1 MSQIELADL
10 RKTYILRRRGK
21 GLLGA
26 MSPREKKPVPAVD
39 GLSFRVEEGEL
50 VGFIGPNGAGK
61 STTVKLLSGILVP
74 DGGEIRV
81 LGRVPWRERAK
92 HVANI
97 GVVFG
102 QRSQLW
108 WDTPARD
115 SFSLLRDIYRV
126 PEADFRRRLDD
137 LVGLL
142 SAESLLDVPVRQ
154 MSLGQRM
161 KCEIIGTL
169 IHGPRLVFL
178 DEPTIGLDAVTRLA
192 LRDFLTALNRRD
204 GVTLLLTTHDMD
216 DVEALCSR
224 VLVIGKGKLLF
235 DGSFS
240 GLREAYAPGRLIRAR
255 FARPVE
261 AFDLPGAE
269 QVECEDREVRIA
281 FLPGKIS
288 ADRIIARLAEIAPL
302 ADLTVEAPDVDR
314 LVADMYGKLAL

>member
-1 MSQIELADL
+1 MSQIELAGL
-10 RKTYILRRRGK
+10 CKTYVLRQRGR

-26 MSPREKKPVPAVD
+26 MSPREKKLVPAVD

-74 DGGEIRV
+74 DSGEIRV
-81 LGRVPWRERAK
+81 LGRVPWRERTK

-115 SFSLLRDIYRV
+115 SFNLLRDIYRV
-126 PEADFRRRLDD
+126 PEADFRRRLSD

-142 SAESLLDVPVRQ
+142 SAESLMDIPVRQ

-161 KCEIIGTL
+161 KCEIIGAL
-169 IHGPRLVFL
+169 LHGPRLVFL
-178 DEPTIGLDAVTRLA
+178 DEPTIGLDAVTKLA
-192 LRDFLTALNRRD
+192 LRDFLAALNRRD

-240 GLREAYAPGRLIRAR
+240 SLRETYAPGRLIRAR

-261 AFDLPGAE
+261 AFDLPGTE
-269 QVECEDREVRIA
+269 RVECEDREVRIS
-281 FLPGKIS
+281 FLPGKVT

-314 LVADMYGKLAL
+314 LAADMYGRLAL